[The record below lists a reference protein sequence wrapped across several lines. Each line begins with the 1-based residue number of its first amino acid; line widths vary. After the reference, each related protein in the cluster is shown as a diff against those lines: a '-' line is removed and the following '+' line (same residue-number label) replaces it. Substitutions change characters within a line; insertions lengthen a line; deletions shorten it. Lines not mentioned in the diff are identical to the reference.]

1 VFSTKIKIGV
11 IYLVSILFVLGN
23 MYFISKNEYYAFAL
37 PFGLFFLLLYFFAL
51 DKLIWLIVLVT
62 PLAITLKDEN
72 FGLGVSLP
80 TEPLMAGV
88 LLIFILKVFFD
99 WKFEKDFLK
108 HPVSLAIL
116 FSLIWIFFTTLTS
129 ELPIV
134 SLKFLVSRL
143 WFIIPFYFILSKLIK
158 KSKDIRLFSWL
169 YIIPLIAVV
178 IYTSIHHSFWGFER
192 KAGTWVMW
200 PFYNDHTAYGMIL
213 AFYIPITISLIFVK
227 DYKKS
232 FKLFSFLASLIL
244 FIGLFLS
251 YSRAAWLSLV
261 AGIAVFILIY
271 FKIKFRYITITF
283 LIVLGLFFSFQNQ
296 ILDRLSKNDQDSSAN
311 FMEHISSAS
320 NIASDASNLER
331 INRWACAIR
340 LFEER
345 PLVGWG
351 PGTYQF
357 VYAPMQKAKEKTIIS
372 TDFGD
377 GGNAHS
383 EYLGPL
389 AERGLLGI
397 ASFLFIAIAIL
408 YTGIRVYKRET
419 NISTK
424 QMVLGILIGYVS
436 YFTHGFLN
444 NFLDTD
450 KASVPFW
457 GFAVVLVVLDLKQR
471 RHRDEE
477 NKLTPKI
484 DD

>member
-1 VFSTKIKIGV
+1 MFTDKVKIGV

-51 DKLIWLIVLVT
+51 DKLIWLVVFFT
-62 PLAITLKDEN
+62 PLAVTLKDDN

-80 TEPLMAGV
+80 TEPLMAGI
-88 LLIFILKVFFD
+88 LLLFIIKIFFD
-99 WKFEKDFLK
+99 WKFEKGFLK
-108 HPVSLAIL
+108 HPVTLALI
-116 FSLIWIFFTTLTS
+116 FSLIWILFTTITS

-134 SLKFLVSRL
+134 SIKFLVSRL
-143 WFIIPFYFILSKLIK
+143 WFVVPFYFILSKLIK
-158 KSKDIRLFSWL
+158 GDGDIRKFMWL
-169 YIIPLIAVV
+169 YIIPLLIVV
-178 IYTSIHHSFWGFER
+178 IYTTIHHSMWGFER
-192 KAGTWVMW
+192 KAGNWVMW

-213 AFYIPITISLIFVK
+213 AFYLPIAVSLIFVK
-227 DYKKS
+227 DYSKS
-232 FKLFSFLASLIL
+232 IKLYAFVASAILFLA
-244 FIGLFLS
+244 LFLS
-251 YSRAAWLSLV
+251 YSRAAWLSLI
-261 AGIAVFILIY
+261 AGIGVFLLIY
-271 FKIKFRYITITF
+271 FKIKFRYI
-283 LIVLGLFFSFQNQ
+283 LISFVILLGLFFSFQNQ

-311 FMEHISSAS
+311 FTEHVTSAS

-331 INRWACAIR
+331 INRWACALR

-345 PLVGWG
+345 PIVGWG

-389 AERGLLGI
+389 AERGVLGTV
-397 ASFLFIAIAIL
+397 SFLLIAIAIL

-419 NISTK
+419 NEATK
-424 QMVLGILIGYVS
+424 QLIMGILIGFVT
-436 YFTHGFLN
+436 YFIHGLLN

-457 GFAVVLVVLDLKQR
+457 GFAAILVVLDLKQR
-471 RHRDEE
+471 ELGKSKKEH
-477 NKLTPKI
+477 LSAP
-484 DD
+484 

>member
-1 VFSTKIKIGV
+1 MFTDKVKIGV

-23 MYFISKNEYYAFAL
+23 MYFISKNEYYAFAI

-51 DKLIWLIVLVT
+51 DKLIWLVVIFT
-62 PLAITLKDEN
+62 PLSITLKDDN

-80 TEPLMAGV
+80 TEPLMAGI
-88 LLIFILKVFFD
+88 LLLFIIKIFFD
-99 WKFEKDFLK
+99 WKFEKGFLK
-108 HPVSLAIL
+108 HPVTLALI
-116 FSLIWIFFTTLTS
+116 FSLIWILFTTITS

-134 SLKFLVSRL
+134 SIKFLVSRL
-143 WFIIPFYFILSKLIK
+143 WFVVPFYFILSKLIRDD
-158 KSKDIRLFSWL
+158 SDIRKFSWL
-169 YIIPLIAVV
+169 YIVPLIIVV
-178 IYTSIHHSFWGFER
+178 SYTTVHHSMWGFER
-192 KAGTWVMW
+192 KAGNWVMW

-213 AFYIPITISLIFVK
+213 AFYLPISISLIFVK
-227 DYKKS
+227 DYSKS
-232 FKLFSFLASLIL
+232 IKLYAFVASLIL
-244 FIGLFLS
+244 FVALFLS

-261 AGIAVFILIY
+261 AAIGVFLLIY
-271 FKIKFRYITITF
+271 FKIKFRYV
-283 LIVLGLFFSFQNQ
+283 LISFVILLGLFFSFQNQ

-311 FMEHISSAS
+311 FTEHVTSAS

-345 PLVGWG
+345 PVVGWG

-389 AERGLLGI
+389 AERGVLGTV
-397 ASFLFIAIAIL
+397 SFLLIAMTIL
-408 YTGIRVYKRET
+408 YTGIKVYKRESD
-419 NISTK
+419 NSTK
-424 QMVLGILIGYVS
+424 QLIMGILIGFVT
-436 YFTHGFLN
+436 YFVHGLLN

-457 GFAVVLVVLDLKQR
+457 GFAAIFVVLDLRQR
-471 RHRDEE
+471 
-477 NKLTPKI
+477 KLRETKKEHESAP
-484 DD
+484 